1 MEVIG
6 RRGEGKA
13 EGEVERRGGEVL
25 HRKEEV
31 EKVVEGVMEITV
43 GGRWRMMA
51 LRPAPQK
58 EVKPTTDICLN
69 RLYVLWNMLLQGF
82 VCQIHKDFCMQNYS
96 YFFSLLPHYETH
108 QESNNN
114 DSSPFHLWKL

>member
-31 EKVVEGVMEITV
+31 EKVVEGVMEVTV

-69 RLYVLWNMLLQGF
+69 QSTVCLVEYVTARICLSNTQGF
-82 VCQIHKDFCMQNYS
+82 LHA
-96 YFFSLLPHYETH
+96 
-108 QESNNN
+108 
-114 DSSPFHLWKL
+114 KLVIFL

>member
-96 YFFSLLPHYETH
+96 YFFSLLPH
-108 QESNNN
+108 
-114 DSSPFHLWKL
+114 